1 MIKINKL
8 VMLIVLLAPRVSYS
22 ADKPNSEILE
32 RQWVATGSTGKLE
45 YKTTPKGD
53 RIVDF
58 SYAGYMG
65 GGVAIPNVQVRKE
78 VAPSGGDDS
87 AAIQAAI
94 QEGRRVRVAGKGQS

>member
-1 MIKINKL
+1 
-8 VMLIVLLAPRVSYS
+8 MLIVLLAPLVSYS

-65 GGVAIPNVQVRKE
+65 GGAKQR
-78 VAPSGGDDS
+78 D
-87 AAIQAAI
+87 
-94 QEGRRVRVAGKGQS
+94 